1 MMSGERVESARI
13 GWTSYHDAVGV
24 VAPVSRELFPVAK
37 TGWADVNAVSRFAD
51 GICAFDSNRV
61 GEIAATA
68 VALNL
73 KTRFGNGCSRE
84 LY

>member
-1 MMSGERVESARI
+1 MIRGERVESARI
-13 GWTSYHDAVGV
+13 GWPSYHDAVRV

-37 TGWADVNAVSRFAD
+37 TGWTDVNAVARFAD

-68 VALNL
+68 VALDL
-73 KTRFGNGCSRE
+73 KTRLGNGCSWV